1 MSSQPTGASARA
13 PARVFVERLKLANF
27 RNYSAAAIDLLP
39 GLVVLSGENGA
50 GKTNLLEAVS
60 LLTPG
65 RGLRRAA
72 YAEMAGRDASA
83 GFAIH
88 AALGGDE
95 GECDIGTG
103 ASGGNGDGEG
113 GRKVRINGAAASM
126 DDLME
131 RLRVI
136 WLTPAMDALFTG
148 AAGDRRRYL
157 DRLVL
162 AIDPAHARRAQDY
175 ERAMR
180 GRNRLLAE
188 QSSDGRW
195 FDAIEAQMAET
206 GVAIAAAR
214 TELVQLLRAM
224 TELLPE
230 DGAFPKADI
239 ELDGELERDV
249 ALRPAVDV
257 EAGFAARLAAERGR
271 DRAAGRTLT
280 GPHRSDLL
288 VRHRPKDMPAQY
300 CSTGEQKALLVGMT
314 LSHARLTADVSGLT
328 PILMLDEIAAHLDAG
343 RRAALFAILADLGY
357 QTLMTG
363 TDAALFSSIAG
374 QARFLT
380 VANGSVSKD

>member
-249 ALRPAVDV
+249 ALRPAA
-257 EAGFAARLAAERGR
+257 AGGRRRSRFRRPPGGGARPRPCGGTHI
-271 DRAAGRTLT
+271 DRAAPLGSAGAASAQGHAGAVLFDGRAE
-280 GPHRSDLL
+280 G
-288 VRHRPKDMPAQY
+288 A
-300 CSTGEQKALLVGMT
+300 
-314 LSHARLTADVSGLT
+314 
-328 PILMLDEIAAHLDAG
+328 AG
-343 RRAALFAILADLGY
+343 RHDAVACAAD
-357 QTLMTG
+357 
-363 TDAALFSSIAG
+363 
-374 QARFLT
+374 R
-380 VANGSVSKD
+380 

>member
-1 MSSQPTGASARA
+1 VSSPALEAARRA
-13 PARVFVERLKLANF
+13 PENVFIERLKLNNF
-27 RNYSAAAIDLLP
+27 RNYATASIGLSP

-65 RGLRRAA
+65 RGFRRAS
-72 YAEMAGRDASA
+72 YAEMTGRDHAS

-88 AALGGDE
+88 ATLGGDE
-95 GECDIGTG
+95 GDCEIGTG
-103 ASGGNGDGEG
+103 ASGGNGDGEA
-113 GRKVRINGAAASM
+113 GRKVRINGATVSM
-126 DDLME
+126 DELME

-148 AAGDRRRYL
+148 SAGDRRRYL

-180 GRNRLLAE
+180 GRNRLLVE
-188 QSSDGRW
+188 QSNDARW
-195 FDAIEAQMAET
+195 FEAIEAQMAET

-224 TELLPE
+224 TELLPD
-230 DGAFPKADI
+230 DGAFPKADF
-239 ELDGELERDV
+239 ELDGDLERDV
-249 ALRPAVDV
+249 AIRPAVDV
-257 EAGFAARLAAERGR
+257 ETDFAARLSSERGR
-271 DRAAGRTLT
+271 DRSAGRTLT

-288 VRHRPKDMPAQY
+288 VRHRPKDMPAEY

-328 PILMLDEIAAHLDAG
+328 PILLLDEIAAHLDAG
-343 RRAALFAILADLGY
+343 RRAALFGILADLGY

-374 QARFLT
+374 SAQFL
-380 VANGSVSKD
+380 SVSNGEVS